1 MQEYCDVRWVDL
13 CGLFG
18 EADGREE
25 IARVDLEVV
34 VEDDERAV
42 LLQRPDLLVELLVFN
57 REQLLVH

>member
-1 MQEYCDVRWVDL
+1 MQEYCDVRWVNL

-34 VEDDERAV
+34 DEELKHLEDIAR
-42 LLQRPDLLVELLVFN
+42 
-57 REQLLVH
+57 